1 LDYYYLGRS
10 NLDADWEQYQAAG
23 EAALKEGD
31 YPAAEVIWRAAYQK
45 ARSFKK
51 YDVRVSIT
59 LEGLAEAL
67 WHQGKFFEAEVLVK
81 HTLEIFEVTRGPEHQ
96 DVAVVCN
103 NLAMLLHFQGKYPEA
118 EPMYKRALETMST
131 LLGADHPDVIA
142 ILTNY
147 SDLLRVIGRLA
158 EADQMRSEAL
168 THGNLTRSGQ
178 FEALET
184 NTADNLSPVASEEPV
199 QEPVQEA
206 VQDHAW
212 EEPWF
217 PSPSASPS
225 ESQAPSGSQA
235 AAESQWAAESQAPP
249 GLQAAAESQWAA
261 ESQAPLRS
269 QSSAESQWAT
279 ESQAPSPPPTSFPT
293 PTPAPTPTPSPSP
306 SPSPA
311 PTPTPAPSPQ
321 PASAAQ
327 PEQQQ
332 GDAVDR
338 WTQLRTEA
346 AQAVEAGDFVAAES
360 LWQAAIKEAQSFT
373 GHDPRLP
380 ISLEGLA
387 AAYWKQ
393 GRYDQA
399 EPLTRR
405 CFNIYET
412 VLGPDH
418 DDVGV
423 VANNLAMLY
432 HAQGKLLLAEG
443 MYKRSLP
450 LRARALGNQHPAV
463 FNMMMNYCNVLV
475 ALDRAYEAEEVKA
488 RFAEA
493 ATGRWAR
500 SDAYGAS
507 VQGGDEP
514 MDAPAENDLPVLG
527 ERK

>member
-1 LDYYYLGRS
+1 LVYYLGRS

-51 YDVRVSIT
+51 YDARVSIT

-184 NTADNLSPVASEEPV
+184 NTADNLSPVPDEDEPA
-199 QEPVQEA
+199 QEP
-206 VQDHAW
+206 
-212 EEPWF
+212 
-217 PSPSASPS
+217 
-225 ESQAPSGSQA
+225 
-235 AAESQWAAESQAPP
+235 PP
-249 GLQAAAESQWAA
+249 L
-261 ESQAPLRS
+261 PLHV
-269 QSSAESQWAT
+269 
-279 ESQAPSPPPTSFPT
+279 P
-293 PTPAPTPTPSPSP
+293 
-306 SPSPA
+306 
-311 PTPTPAPSPQ
+311 
-321 PASAAQ
+321 Q
-327 PEQQQ
+327 PEQPVAPL
-332 GDAVDR
+332 DDR
-338 WTQLRTEA
+338 WTQLRAEA
-346 AQAVEAGDFVAAES
+346 TQAVEAGNFAAAES
-360 LWQAAIKEAQSFT
+360 LWQEAIKEAQSFT

-393 GRYDQA
+393 GRFDQA
-399 EPLTRR
+399 EPLTKR

-463 FNMMMNYCNVLV
+463 FNLMMNYCNVLV

-488 RFAEA
+488 TFAEA
-493 ATGRWAR
+493 STGRWAR
-500 SDAYGAS
+500 SDAYGAA

-514 MDAPAENDLPVLG
+514 MDSPAANDLPVLG